1 MVVGDGTFY
10 VVSNQLFS
18 SYVRTHTHTANLK
31 FKTYLLSYTFDRFP
45 KKMKLIPEPSN
56 WAKKRAAKHIITRYV
71 CNRML
76 VNFQCRVEVLEP

>member
-18 SYVRTHTHTANLK
+18 SYVHTRTAKLK
-31 FKTYLLSYTFDRFP
+31 FKTYLVTSTFDRFP

-56 WAKKRAAKHIITRYV
+56 WAKKRAAKHRKSLDAGQFSV
-71 CNRML
+71 
-76 VNFQCRVEVLEP
+76 QG